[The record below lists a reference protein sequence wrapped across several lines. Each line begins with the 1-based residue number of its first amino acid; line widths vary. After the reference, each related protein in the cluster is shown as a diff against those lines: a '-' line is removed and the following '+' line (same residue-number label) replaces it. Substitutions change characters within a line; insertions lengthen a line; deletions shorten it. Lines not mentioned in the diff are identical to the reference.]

1 MDHYRLLEEIEFGEG
16 AEHGHAVALH
26 PSASSRTLLFAL
38 HEGQTIK
45 RHAAHFPM
53 RIIVLRGLGE
63 FTVEGQG
70 AEQAGEASLLV
81 VELEEEIQAKAIGGD
96 LVFLAVLQRS
106 YEEPETTNED
116 V

>member
-1 MDHYRLLEEIEFGEG
+1 
-16 AEHGHAVALH
+16 
-26 PSASSRTLLFAL
+26 
-38 HEGQTIK
+38 
-45 RHAAHFPM
+45 M

-116 V
+116 I

>member
-1 MDHYRLLEEIEFGEG
+1 
-16 AEHGHAVALH
+16 
-26 PSASSRTLLFAL
+26 
-38 HEGQTIK
+38 
-45 RHAAHFPM
+45 M

-106 YEEPETTNED
+106 HEEQETTNED